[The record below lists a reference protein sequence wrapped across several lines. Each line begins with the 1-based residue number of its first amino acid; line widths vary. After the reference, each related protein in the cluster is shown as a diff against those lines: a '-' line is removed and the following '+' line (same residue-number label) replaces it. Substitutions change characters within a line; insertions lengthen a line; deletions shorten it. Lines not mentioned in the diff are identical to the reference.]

1 MSSINS
7 DILPQSKDKTTNWPE
22 PLFEHFTVADGLP
35 ENSVF
40 SMLQDHFGYLWLGT
54 QNGLVRYDGYNM
66 KVYTRDPNDS
76 LSISD
81 GNIIA
86 IYEDKSGTLW
96 IGTADGGLN
105 RFDRKREI
113 FTRYM
118 HNPDDSTSISSNQ
131 IYSICEDKNENI
143 LVGTAEGLVSFKKSE
158 NTFKHIKKVSDN
170 GLITQLNN
178 AIENIIVDSL
188 TNNIYVSNKNEI
200 LIYDSENEL
209 LLSNQN
215 ISVQEN
221 RFGMIH
227 SFYQA
232 KDGTIWIGHT
242 KGLARFNSFEN
253 TIRFFKPFS
262 SKKNNIENNI
272 TQITEDDNGFI
283 WCSNISF
290 LWSYRSSINPDGL
303 LCFNPVKEEFK
314 RYKKDLQ
321 NESSIS
327 GSGISSILKDR
338 SGVIWVGTWG
348 FGLNKWD
355 NKNQKFKRFSYDSIY
370 PKGKL
375 LGGISS
381 LANDPEGIIW
391 FGSLNFGLYSFNC
404 LSDKFRNYW
413 HDTGN
418 FIICIYI
425 ENSETLWF
433 GTHTKGLGKLNTSTG
448 TITFFSNNPNDSSSI
463 SNNDVYYILPDGN
476 DILWIATRGGGLNKF
491 YKSSGKFVHYM
502 HDSKN
507 PKSIS
512 SNEILCI
519 YKDKEGTLWIGTNNG
534 GLTKFNQTDETFKS
548 FRFTKFT
555 SVGDIYENKNG
566 NLWIGTYQSGLH
578 LFDREKEKSVYNITE
593 KNGLAKNQVNSIL
606 EDDSGNLWIGTENGL
621 SKFDPKTHSTKNYF
635 LSDDFQENRY
645 TRMSFCKT
653 STGEMLFG
661 TYDGFIMFH
670 PDSIKDDPV
679 PPQVVIS
686 NVSLFNR
693 PDEKLEYDGF
703 ISEMKEL
710 NLSYNEDDLRF
721 DYVGLHY
728 GDPSKNK
735 YKYKLEG
742 FDKDWIDA
750 GTQRNA
756 VYTNLDAGE
765 YTFKVTACNA
775 DGVWN
780 EEGASLKIII
790 PPPFWATWWAFSFY
804 ILFLLDVL
812 YSIKKYELGRTHL
825 KNQHKLDEVKLK
837 EREETDRM
845 KSRFFA
851 NISHEFRTPLT
862 LILGQIES
870 IMSSGIKLKKKGKL
884 QVANR
889 NARRLLTLINQL
901 LDISK
906 IESGNME
913 LNAEKHNIVSFLKSL
928 FYSFESL
935 AESKKIKLSF
945 QSEFENLPVIF
956 DPDKMEKVFYNL
968 LSNAFKFTP
977 INGEIKVVVKELKD
991 SIVEIKIKDKGIGIP
1006 ADRLANIFDRFYQ
1019 VDGSQTREHEGT
1031 GIGLALAKEFIEL
1044 HKGIITVNSK
1054 EGEGSEFIVQL
1065 PRGKFDPEKDQ
1076 LIELPD
1082 KDSLSTTIN
1091 YDLENAEAET
1101 NNTGFASIGKRG
1113 NNSEI
1118 ILVVEDNS
1126 DVRAYMSE
1134 QLKKEYEV
1142 SEAVNGEDGLLKAQ
1156 SEIPDLIITD
1166 VMMPKMNGYE
1176 FSSKIRSDEKTS
1188 HIPVIMLTA
1197 KAGFADKIEGLET
1210 GIDAYLIKPFS
1221 LMELRVRI
1229 KNLIDQRK
1237 KLRKRFS
1244 RSAVIKPSE
1253 VSAVSS
1259 DQTFLKKTLAVI
1271 EKNFEDEHFSVEIL
1285 AAQVNMSPSQLN
1297 RKLNALIDQPAVKLI
1312 NSFRL
1317 QRAADLLKNNTGNVA
1332 EICFGVGFNNQSYFA
1347 RAFKKQFGMS
1357 PSAYKKSEH

>member
-1 MSSINS
+1 
-7 DILPQSKDKTTNWPE
+7 
-22 PLFEHFTVADGLP
+22 
-35 ENSVF
+35 
-40 SMLQDHFGYLWLGT
+40 
-54 QNGLVRYDGYNM
+54 
-66 KVYTRDPNDS
+66 
-76 LSISD
+76 
-81 GNIIA
+81 
-86 IYEDKSGTLW
+86 
-96 IGTADGGLN
+96 
-105 RFDRKREI
+105 
-113 FTRYM
+113 
-118 HNPDDSTSISSNQ
+118 
-131 IYSICEDKNENI
+131 
-143 LVGTAEGLVSFKKSE
+143 
-158 NTFKHIKKVSDN
+158 
-170 GLITQLNN
+170 
-178 AIENIIVDSL
+178 
-188 TNNIYVSNKNEI
+188 
-200 LIYDSENEL
+200 
-209 LLSNQN
+209 
-215 ISVQEN
+215 
-221 RFGMIH
+221 
-227 SFYQA
+227 
-232 KDGTIWIGHT
+232 
-242 KGLARFNSFEN
+242 
-253 TIRFFKPFS
+253 
-262 SKKNNIENNI
+262 
-272 TQITEDDNGFI
+272 
-283 WCSNISF
+283 
-290 LWSYRSSINPDGL
+290 
-303 LCFNPVKEEFK
+303 
-314 RYKKDLQ
+314 
-321 NESSIS
+321 
-327 GSGISSILKDR
+327 
-338 SGVIWVGTWG
+338 
-348 FGLNKWD
+348 
-355 NKNQKFKRFSYDSIY
+355 
-370 PKGKL
+370 
-375 LGGISS
+375 
-381 LANDPEGIIW
+381 
-391 FGSLNFGLYSFNC
+391 
-404 LSDKFRNYW
+404 
-413 HDTGN
+413 
-418 FIICIYI
+418 
-425 ENSETLWF
+425 
-433 GTHTKGLGKLNTSTG
+433 
-448 TITFFSNNPNDSSSI
+448 
-463 SNNDVYYILPDGN
+463 
-476 DILWIATRGGGLNKF
+476 
-491 YKSSGKFVHYM
+491 
-502 HDSKN
+502 
-507 PKSIS
+507 
-512 SNEILCI
+512 
-519 YKDKEGTLWIGTNNG
+519 
-534 GLTKFNQTDETFKS
+534 
-548 FRFTKFT
+548 
-555 SVGDIYENKNG
+555 
-566 NLWIGTYQSGLH
+566 
-578 LFDREKEKSVYNITE
+578 
-593 KNGLAKNQVNSIL
+593 
-606 EDDSGNLWIGTENGL
+606 
-621 SKFDPKTHSTKNYF
+621 
-635 LSDDFQENRY
+635 
-645 TRMSFCKT
+645 
-653 STGEMLFG
+653 
-661 TYDGFIMFH
+661 
-670 PDSIKDDPV
+670 
-679 PPQVVIS
+679 
-686 NVSLFNR
+686 
-693 PDEKLEYDGF
+693 
-703 ISEMKEL
+703 
-710 NLSYNEDDLRF
+710 
-721 DYVGLHY
+721 
-728 GDPSKNK
+728 
-735 YKYKLEG
+735 
-742 FDKDWIDA
+742 
-750 GTQRNA
+750 
-756 VYTNLDAGE
+756 
-765 YTFKVTACNA
+765 
-775 DGVWN
+775 
-780 EEGASLKIII
+780 
-790 PPPFWATWWAFSFY
+790 
-804 ILFLLDVL
+804 
-812 YSIKKYELGRTHL
+812 
-825 KNQHKLDEVKLK
+825 
-837 EREETDRM
+837 
-845 KSRFFA
+845 
-851 NISHEFRTPLT
+851 
-862 LILGQIES
+862 
-870 IMSSGIKLKKKGKL
+870 MSSGIKLKEKGKL